1 MFLAYTPPSASQ
13 EGVYCVATGEDGCHT
28 CWGKGDELLSNQLL
42 YVVKK
47 GCLTCSSTTCEE
59 EAGVCVGNKLVC
71 KLLFVVVWV
80 YLCVLHVLLLFDL
93 WEDLGETCVVVAV
106 EETLVASIDDA
117 FRLLFEFF
125 LWHAASLGFEY
136 SFKEVAHH
144 GF

>member
-1 MFLAYTPPSASQ
+1 M
-13 EGVYCVATGEDGCHT
+13 
-28 CWGKGDELLSNQLL
+28 QLL
-42 YVVKK
+42 
-47 GCLTCSSTTCEE
+47 L
-59 EAGVCVGNKLVC
+59 
-71 KLLFVVVWV
+71 VVVWV